1 MLGVERNRPS
11 KVTNKVTN
19 TNWYSIFAFVQE
31 KRPATAR
38 QEEIKDQKQRR
49 TFPITFYYVK
59 PFKKQFFGVHK
70 GPPHAGNAKQATV
83 LNVRSLHMCLI
94 PLHLSIPLGD
104 YYIEYCYRMLGAER
118 NRPSKVT
125 NKVTNTN
132 W

>member
-19 TNWYSIFAFVQE
+19 TNWYSIFAFVQG

-59 PFKKQFFGVHK
+59 PFKRINFLGFVRVH
-70 GPPHAGNAKQATV
+70 PHAGIAKQATV
-83 LNVRSLHMCLI
+83 LNARSLHIFLI
-94 PLHLSIPLGD
+94 PLLLVSTIGRLIHRILL
-104 YYIEYCYRMLGAER
+104 
-118 NRPSKVT
+118 
-125 NKVTNTN
+125 
-132 W
+132 